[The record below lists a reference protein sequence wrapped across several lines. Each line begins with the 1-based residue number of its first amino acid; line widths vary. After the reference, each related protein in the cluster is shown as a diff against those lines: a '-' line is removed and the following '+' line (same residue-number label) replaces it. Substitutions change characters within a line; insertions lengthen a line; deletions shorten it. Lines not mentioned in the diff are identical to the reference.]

1 MKLIYYRDGEGNIK
15 RYHLPPPQMSEEELT
30 AAIEAFNA
38 KGEKKAFCA
47 EIEENSLEMFLF
59 EKARWQK
66 RFPKLMIEEALEAL
80 SEARDAIQM
89 LEADEETGGVD
100 NA

>member
-1 MKLIYYRDGEGNIK
+1 MKLIYYRDGEN
-15 RYHLPPPQMSEEELT
+15 
-30 AAIEAFNA
+30 
-38 KGEKKAFCA
+38 KAFCA
-47 EIEENSLEMFLF
+47 KIEENSLEMFLY
-59 EKARWQK
+59 EKARWQR
-66 RFPKLMIEEALEAL
+66 RFPKLMIEEALETLEAL